1 MILVSISIENVA
13 LVMAETRRDE
23 NETARAIKKEMKEIF
38 VLSWPVSMTRLIICI
53 TRLAVRIYMYI
64 YVCVCVSCL
73 YARENEEENCVLT
86 IRIFL
91 FLSFLAVC
99 V

>member
-1 MILVSISIENVA
+1 M
-13 LVMAETRRDE
+13 MAETRRDE

-53 TRLAVRIYMYI
+53 TRLAVRIYIYI
-64 YVCVCVSCL
+64 CVRVSCL
-73 YARENEEENCVLT
+73 YAREKKKKNCVLT

-91 FLSFLAVC
+91 SLFSLYVC
-99 V
+99 ERARAWDI